1 METELASLPVEA
13 ERAADADAFEERLW
27 PLLKPAFTLAQAML
41 RDRLEAEDVVQDAML
56 DAWRG
61 RHQFS
66 DRGRGIRPWFLTIV
80 ANRCRSRLRSRW
92 WHVWRRPDVELPGSD
107 QFEGRA
113 VFRADLARALDR
125 LSWGQRATLF
135 LAYELDLPHEEVG
148 RILGIGVGTVK
159 SRVHRAVLRLRE
171 AMAEEDSDG
180 NA

>member
-13 ERAADADAFEERLW
+13 EGAADADAFEERLW

-41 RDRLEAEDVVQDAML
+41 RDRLEAEDA
-56 DAWRG
+56 G
-61 RHQFS
+61 RLARAPQFS
-66 DRGRGIRPWFLTIV
+66 DRGRGMRPWFLTIV

-171 AMAEEDSDG
+171 AMAEEDSDE